1 MTVDVSEERVA
12 VVQPADNYNN
22 SKTQLS
28 SGFGLQEMA
37 DRTSS
42 SSEER
47 VAVVQPADNYNN
59 SKTQL
64 VALAFISRFAE
75 WLMWPTCFSIDSVV
89 VM

>member
-42 SSEER
+42 SHLKICWMADVANMLFHRQCGGNVDPNIFKMALER
-47 VAVVQPADNYNN
+47 EF
-59 SKTQL
+59 TL
-64 VALAFISRFAE
+64 E
-75 WLMWPTCFSIDSVV
+75 MT
-89 VM
+89 